1 MKLHFC
7 DAFIFFITLLLYAF
21 RRYVYLSVFQ
31 LNRYLETL
39 HKNEDFQ
46 FSAYLV
52 SLTEQIL
59 NGKLNFCAV
68 NAYSW
73 NCLPK
78 FSRPTLNHN
87 LLTVTVDHSA
97 PVDLSTPHTY
107 LNKSLLKYL
116 MYNLLVNTRN

>member
-1 MKLHFC
+1 MLSFSSLACLLH
-7 DAFIFFITLLLYAF
+7 AFGRYA
-21 RRYVYLSVFQ
+21 YLSVFQ
-31 LNRYLETL
+31 LNRYHETL

-46 FSAYLV
+46 FFAYLV

-73 NCLPK
+73 NCLSK